1 MSEALLSECKAIV
14 GERDVLVDPE
24 VRAGYEVDWTGRW
37 HGSCLAVVRPAD
49 TGQVA
54 AVLRACSEHGVAVVL
69 QGGNTGLVGGATPGA
84 QVAQIVMSTARLD
97 ELGEVDAATRQVEC
111 GAGVTLA
118 RLQAAAAE
126 AGLQAGLD
134 LAARDSA
141 TVGGLAA
148 CNAGGLQA
156 VRYGTARRRIA
167 GLEAVLADG
176 GVVQRMSGLRK
187 DNAGYDLTQ
196 LLVGSEGTL
205 AVITRVLW
213 SAAPRF
219 DERALALVAVD
230 SAAAATDAARQLLMR
245 LPSLEMLEL
254 IDEAAVRI
262 TLEHLRVPAPT
273 PVSAAWVLVGCAG
286 SSDPQE
292 ELATALYETGLA
304 DDTVVAVD
312 ATRRARLLTL
322 RESVTEALGAA
333 GIPHKLDVGVPLT
346 RLAAFLD
353 ELPNAVADAAPGAR
367 TFVYGHLGDGN
378 MHVNVLGPEPGDET
392 ADDAVLELAARC
404 GGTITAEHGVGRHKA
419 RHLSLVRSAD
429 ELAAMSA
436 IKRALDPGGLLNPGV
451 VLG

>member
-1 MSEALLSECKAIV
+1 MSAALLTKLEAIV
-14 GERDVLVDPE
+14 GDDHLLAGPDL
-24 VRAGYEVDWTGRW
+24 RAGYEVDWTGRW
-37 HGSCLAVVRPAD
+37 RGSCLAVVRPGD
-49 TGQVA
+49 GGQVA
-54 AVLRACSEHGVAVVL
+54 AVLRACGERGVAVVP
-69 QGGNTGLVGGATPGA
+69 QGGNTGLVGGATPSDTGEE
-84 QVAQIVMSTARLD
+84 IVLSTTRLNEIGD
-97 ELGEVDAATRQVEC
+97 LDVATRQIAC

-118 RLQAAAAE
+118 RLQASAAA

-176 GVVQRMSGLRK
+176 GVVQRMSGLPK
-187 DNAGYDLTQ
+187 DNAGYDLAQ
-196 LLVGSEGTL
+196 LLIGSEGTL

-219 DERALALVAVD
+219 DDRAVALVAVD
-230 SAAAATDAARQLLMR
+230 SAGAAVDAARELLVR
-245 LPSLEMLEL
+245 LPSLEMLEI
-254 IDEAAVRI
+254 IDEAAARI
-262 TLEHLRVPAPT
+262 AIEHLSIT
-273 PVSAAWVLVGCAG
+273 PPLPITAAWVLVGCAG

-292 ELATALYETGLA
+292 ELAAALYETGLA

-312 ATRRARLLTL
+312 ATRRARLMTI

-333 GIPHKLDVGVPLT
+333 GIPHKMDVGVPLA
-346 RLAAFLD
+346 RLAVFLD
-353 ELPNAVADAAPGAR
+353 ELPHVVADAALGAR

-378 MHVNVLGPEPGDET
+378 MHVNVLGPAPDDET
-392 ADDAVLELAARC
+392 ADDAVLQLAARC

-419 RHLSLVRSAD
+419 RHLALVRSDD
-429 ELAAMSA
+429 ERAAMAA

>member
-1 MSEALLSECKAIV
+1 
-14 GERDVLVDPE
+14 
-24 VRAGYEVDWTGRW
+24 
-37 HGSCLAVVRPAD
+37 
-49 TGQVA
+49 
-54 AVLRACSEHGVAVVL
+54 
-69 QGGNTGLVGGATPGA
+69 
-84 QVAQIVMSTARLD
+84 
-97 ELGEVDAATRQVEC
+97 
-111 GAGVTLA
+111 
-118 RLQAAAAE
+118 
-126 AGLQAGLD
+126 
-134 LAARDSA
+134 
-141 TVGGLAA
+141 
-148 CNAGGLQA
+148 
-156 VRYGTARRRIA
+156 
-167 GLEAVLADG
+167 
-176 GVVQRMSGLRK
+176 
-187 DNAGYDLTQ
+187 
-196 LLVGSEGTL
+196 
-205 AVITRVLW
+205 
-213 SAAPRF
+213 
-219 DERALALVAVD
+219 
-230 SAAAATDAARQLLMR
+230 MR

-254 IDEAAVRI
+254 IDEAAVQI
-262 TLEHLRVPAPT
+262 TLEHLRLPAPI

-333 GIPHKLDVGVPLT
+333 GIPHKLDVGVPLA

-353 ELPNAVADAAPGAR
+353 ELPKAVADAAPGAR

-419 RHLSLVRSAD
+419 RHLSLVRSAA